1 MASHTRAFA
10 ALLTGT
16 ILVSSPAW
24 AEEELCPG
32 LQEALAK
39 PLGDDTR
46 ELFISNFTKHWS
58 PSDEHKR
65 VLAMSLQQELVNHRF
80 CGFSLFT
87 NSFGQPSAYVY
98 IGKSWPGIFP
108 AVPKLFASVSA
119 GVLYGYVSPYKN
131 KVPANFDGFSPAIVP
146 TLGYQLTPHVA
157 LQTQWLGFAAVM
169 LGASWRY

>member
-10 ALLTGT
+10 ALLTGA

-24 AEEELCPG
+24 AKEELCPG

-39 PLGDDTR
+39 PPGDGSR
-46 ELFISNFTKHWS
+46 ELFLSNYTKHWS
-58 PSDEHKR
+58 PSDEHER

-108 AVPKLFASVSA
+108 AVPKLFVSVSA
-119 GVLYGYVSPYKN
+119 GMLYGYVSPFEN
-131 KVPANFDGFSPAIVP
+131 KVPANYDGLSPAIVP